1 VGITLKYSPAY
12 ENVLGMA
19 NETGQGNLR
28 RQLEELA
35 RRDALDQQRLDESAR
50 QFDQGLQAQQYNQVA
65 NRGLAWANV
74 AQDQARID
82 QQAYLAQQ
90 TLEAR
95 MAEQQMQNDAYA
107 YGQDAQTQRAYGAE
121 QARMAREAADR
132 RFQKSM
138 KDREVLLDQFNRGM
152 LMPAQKEQAVANW
165 EQQSGMSWGMPDEM
179 AAQEDNQAM
188 QERVAAI
195 ESTFFT
201 HPITKEPLVSEGAVA
216 KMLELGMDPKDITA
230 QGLKLQSEARQVEAV
245 KMKSEQEKLKQEKV
259 FSDMEADNLRAQQ
272 QLQNTQTT
280 TEQKMAMAAEQ
291 HKQKMMMNAVNSYQA
306 ARLKWAAGQGKAED
320 DESKA
325 KFGPEP
331 KLEDFLLPEMS
342 GQDSGQKIITNQYGK
357 RAIQNADGSLTPI
370 D

>member
-1 VGITLKYSPAY
+1 MGITLKYNPAY
-12 ENVLGMA
+12 ENVLGVA
-19 NETGQGNLR
+19 NDTGQGNLR
-28 RQLEELA
+28 RQLEEIA

-65 NRGLAWANV
+65 SRGLQWANV
-74 AQDQARID
+74 AQNQAQLD
-82 QQAYLAQQ
+82 QQAYNQQ
-90 TLEAR
+90 ATLEAR

-121 QARMAREAADR
+121 QARMAREAANR
-132 RFQKSM
+132 RFEKSM
-138 KDREVLLDQFNRGM
+138 KDREILLDQFKKGM
-152 LMPAQKEQAVANW
+152 LTPAQ
-165 EQQSGMSWGMPDEM
+165 EQQARAMWERDSQMSWGMPDEM
-179 AAQEDNQAM
+179 AANEDNQAM
-188 QERVAAI
+188 QERVKSI
-195 ESTFFT
+195 EAFFT
-201 HPITKEPLVSEGAVA
+201 HPITKEPLIGEGQVA
-216 KMLELGMDPKDITA
+216 SMLELGMDPNDIVDK
-230 QGLKLQSEARQVEAV
+230 GLKLQSEARQVESV

>member
-1 VGITLKYSPAY
+1 
-12 ENVLGMA
+12 
-19 NETGQGNLR
+19 
-28 RQLEELA
+28 
-35 RRDALDQQRLDESAR
+35 
-50 QFDQGLQAQQYNQVA
+50 
-65 NRGLAWANV
+65 
-74 AQDQARID
+74 
-82 QQAYLAQQ
+82 
-90 TLEAR
+90 
-95 MAEQQMQNDAYA
+95 
-107 YGQDAQTQRAYGAE
+107 
-121 QARMAREAADR
+121 
-132 RFQKSM
+132 
-138 KDREVLLDQFNRGM
+138 
-152 LMPAQKEQAVANW
+152 
-165 EQQSGMSWGMPDEM
+165 
-179 AAQEDNQAM
+179 
-188 QERVAAI
+188 
-195 ESTFFT
+195 
-201 HPITKEPLVSEGAVA
+201 
-216 KMLELGMDPKDITA
+216 MLELGMDPKDITA